1 MSEEHTLDPHTHP
14 EMAKYKQ
21 KNNRYSLSSKWFFT
35 LNITLRR
42 LLRVKVLWYN

>member
-21 KNNRYSLSSKWFFT
+21 KNNRYSKKGRFK
-35 LNITLRR
+35 II
-42 LLRVKVLWYN
+42 